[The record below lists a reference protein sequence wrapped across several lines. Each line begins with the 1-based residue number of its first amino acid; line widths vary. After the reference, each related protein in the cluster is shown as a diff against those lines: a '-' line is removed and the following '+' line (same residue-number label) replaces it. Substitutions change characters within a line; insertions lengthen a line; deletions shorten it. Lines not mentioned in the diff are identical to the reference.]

1 MNLPWQRRSSADD
14 NENSGR
20 RRRQRNLRVRSRD
33 QHEQSRATN
42 LERRRQRIAIG
53 VGAALVLVIIIIV
66 GAGFYKEFV
75 EPPRVMAGSIR
86 GEKFTMGDLVERLRV
101 RQGINRYQGGYVD
114 LSVDPFQFLQDLL
127 FVEIVRQAAPT
138 LGLEATEDVIDKAI
152 EAQFY
157 PKLPPGQESDPAQ
170 LKKEFKNTYQ
180 GFLTQVRLSD
190 KDYRRMVEEQVL
202 LLQLKALLSSNIP
215 DEPPQVEVEW
225 IRVDFENPVIPEEIR
240 DRLDKEDFESVAGE
254 FFHPMEFGDEKGY
267 VGWIPEGAFPDLDPV
282 LYGSPDPD
290 NEQESLAIGEI
301 SQPVYGGDATYII
314 HLLSSPKEQEL
325 TPRMRLK
332 LVSAMMD
339 EWRNGQVTR
348 GSKEKWLKVNFDSHR
363 YAWVADQVAITAPR
377 IDKNEEGEGQGSGLI
392 GSP

>member
-14 NENSGR
+14 NENGGR
-20 RRRQRNLRVRSRD
+20 RRRRRNTRVSSRG
-33 QHEQSRATN
+33 QQEQTRPIN

-53 VGAALVLVIIIIV
+53 VGAALVLVIIAIV

-86 GEKFTMGDLVERLRV
+86 GETFTMGDLVERLRV
-101 RQGINRYQGGYVD
+101 RQGINRYQGGFVD

-138 LGLEATEDVIDKAI
+138 LGLEADEDIIDKAI

-170 LKKEFKNTYQ
+170 LKKEFENTYK
-180 GFLTQVRLSD
+180 GFLTQVRLTD

-202 LLQLKALLSSNIP
+202 LMQLNALLSSNIP
-215 DEPPQVEVEW
+215 DEPAQVEVEW
-225 IRVDFENPVIPEEIR
+225 IKLDFENSVIPEEIR
-240 DRLDKEDFESVAGE
+240 DRLDKEDFPSVAAE
-254 FFHPMEFGDEKGY
+254 FFIPMEFGDEKGY
-267 VGWIPEGAFPDLDPV
+267 VGWVPEGAFPDLDPF
-282 LYGSPDPD
+282 LFGSD
-290 NEQESLAIGEI
+290 EQEPLGLDEI

-314 HLLSSPKEQEL
+314 HLLSETKEQEL
-325 TPRMRLK
+325 APRMMLRLTSSMVEK
-332 LVSAMMD
+332 
-339 EWRNGQVTR
+339 WRNDQLTR

-363 YAWVADQVAITAPR
+363 YAWVAEQVAVTAPR
-377 IDKNEEGEGQGSGLI
+377 IDKEEGDGQSSSPI

>member
-14 NENSGR
+14 NENGGR
-20 RRRQRNLRVRSRD
+20 RRRQRNTRVRSRG
-33 QHEQSRATN
+33 QQEQTRPIN

-53 VGAALVLVIIIIV
+53 VGASLVLVIIAIV

-86 GEKFTMGDLVERLRV
+86 GEIFTMGDLVERLRV

-138 LGLEATEDVIDKAI
+138 LGLEATENVIDKAI

-157 PKLPPGQESDPAQ
+157 PKLPPGQESDPVQ
-170 LKKEFKNTYQ
+170 LKKEFENTYQ
-180 GFLTQVRLSD
+180 GFLTQVRLSE

-202 LLQLKALLSSNIP
+202 LMQLNALLSSNIP
-215 DEPPQVEVEW
+215 DEPLQVEVEW
-225 IRVDFENPVIPEEIR
+225 IKIDFEHSVIPEEIR
-240 DRLDKEDFESVAGE
+240 DRLNKEDFPSVAAE
-254 FFHPMEFGDEKGY
+254 FFIPMEFGDEEGY
-267 VGWIPEGAFPDLDPV
+267 VGWVPEGAFPDLDPF
-282 LYGSPDPD
+282 LYGSD
-290 NEQESLAIGEI
+290 EQEPLALGEI

-314 HLLSSPKEQEL
+314 HLLSDAKARDL
-325 TPRMRLK
+325 APRMMLK
-332 LVSAMMD
+332 LTSSMV
-339 EWRNGQVTR
+339 EKWRNDQLTR

-363 YAWVADQVAITAPR
+363 YAWVAEQVAITAPR
-377 IDKNEEGEGQGSGLI
+377 IDKNEEGDGQGSSPI